1 MDLKSKILDYEQ
13 NIFNEFTEKR
23 NKLIKHINEIVLPN
37 LTTNQLD
44 NFICDIKM
52 VLDPLKSSLENM
64 DNILTN
70 TNFNNN
76 NSHNDIKDFQN
87 IILLYS
93 ILNQNQN

>member
-1 MDLKSKILDYEQ
+1 MDLKNKILDYEQ

-23 NKLIKHINEIVLPN
+23 NKLIKHINEIVFSV
-37 LTTNQLD
+37 LTKNQLD

-52 VLDPLKSSLENM
+52 ILDPIKNASEN
-64 DNILTN
+64 IEYLLTN
-70 TNFNNN
+70 INFNNN
-76 NSHNDIKDFQN
+76 NSHNDIKHFEN

>member
-1 MDLKSKILDYEQ
+1 MDLKSKIIDYEQ
-13 NIFNEFTEKR
+13 NIFNEFIEKR
-23 NKLIKHINEIVLPN
+23 NKLIKHINDIDTCV

-52 VLDPLKSSLENM
+52 ILDPIKNALENM
-64 DNILTN
+64 DNLLTN

>member
-1 MDLKSKILDYEQ
+1 MDLKGKILEYEQ
-13 NIFNEFTEKR
+13 NIFDEFIEKR
-23 NKLIKHINEIVLPN
+23 NKLIKHINEIVFPV
-37 LTTNQLD
+37 LTQSQLD

-52 VLDPLKSSLENM
+52 VLDPIKNALENM
-64 DNILTN
+64 DNLLTN

>member
-23 NKLIKHINEIVLPN
+23 NKLIKHINKIVFSV
-37 LTTNQLD
+37 LTQSQLD

-93 ILNQNQN
+93 ILNQNRN

>member
-23 NKLIKHINEIVLPN
+23 NKLIKHINEIVFPD
-37 LTTNQLD
+37 LTQTQLD

-70 TNFNNN
+70 TDFNNN
-76 NSHNDIKDFQN
+76 NSHNDIKHFQN

>member
-23 NKLIKHINEIVLPN
+23 NKLIKHINEIVFSV
-37 LTTNQLD
+37 LTQSQLN

-93 ILNQNQN
+93 ILNQNRN

>member
-1 MDLKSKILDYEQ
+1 
-13 NIFNEFTEKR
+13 
-23 NKLIKHINEIVLPN
+23 
-37 LTTNQLD
+37 
-44 NFICDIKM
+44 M

-70 TNFNNN
+70 TTFNNN

-93 ILNQNQN
+93 ILNQNRN

>member
-23 NKLIKHINEIVLPN
+23 NKLIKHINEIVFSV
-37 LTTNQLD
+37 LTQSQLD

-52 VLDPLKSSLENM
+52 ILDPLKSSLENM

-70 TNFNNN
+70 TTFNNN

-93 ILNQNQN
+93 ILNQNRN

>member
-1 MDLKSKILDYEQ
+1 MDLKSKILEYEQ
-13 NIFNEFTEKR
+13 NIFNEFIEKR
-23 NKLIKHINEIVLPN
+23 NKLIIHIDKIDTCV

-52 VLDPLKSSLENM
+52 ILDPIKNALENM
-64 DNILTN
+64 DNLLTN

>member
-1 MDLKSKILDYEQ
+1 MDLKSKILEYEQ
-13 NIFNEFTEKR
+13 NIFNEFIEKR
-23 NKLIKHINEIVLPN
+23 NKLIKHIDKIDTCV

-52 VLDPLKSSLENM
+52 ILDPIKNALENM
-64 DNILTN
+64 DNLLTN

>member
-23 NKLIKHINEIVLPN
+23 NKLIKHINEIDICVLTQP
-37 LTTNQLD
+37 QLN

-93 ILNQNQN
+93 ILNQNRN

>member
-23 NKLIKHINEIVLPN
+23 NKLIKHINEIVFPV
-37 LTTNQLD
+37 LTQSQLD

-70 TNFNNN
+70 TDFNNN

-93 ILNQNQN
+93 ILNQNRN

>member
-1 MDLKSKILDYEQ
+1 MDLKGKILEYEQ
-13 NIFNEFTEKR
+13 NIFDEFIEKR
-23 NKLIKHINEIVLPN
+23 NKLIKHIDKIVFPV

-52 VLDPLKSSLENM
+52 ILDPIKNALENM
-64 DNILTN
+64 DNLLTN

>member
-23 NKLIKHINEIVLPN
+23 NKLIKHINELVLSN
-37 LTTNQLD
+37 LTQSQLN

>member
-1 MDLKSKILDYEQ
+1 MDLKGKILEYEQ
-13 NIFNEFTEKR
+13 NIFDEFIDKR
-23 NKLIKHINEIVLPN
+23 NKLIKHINEIVFPV
-37 LTTNQLD
+37 LTQSQLN

-52 VLDPLKSSLENM
+52 ILDPIKNASEN
-64 DNILTN
+64 IEYLLTN
-70 TNFNNN
+70 INFNNN